1 MKIKG
6 SYIWAFLIAAAVGG
20 WLYSGE
26 LVIGGQSGSGR
37 DQSDEPDGIAA
48 NPPTERSLFQVRV
61 RTFQAEQRSAQLV
74 LRGRTQTEAR
84 VSVKAETP
92 GLVEAIPVSRGQRV
106 EAGDILCRI
115 EPGARQAALLEA
127 NARLEQARLDHEAL
141 AKLQESGFAADTRV
155 RALKA
160 QVDAA
165 QAAVTRAEL
174 DLRRIV
180 LRAPFA
186 GVVEHDNAEIGDY
199 LDVGRACITVVA
211 LDPMLVVGQVSE
223 RDISNL
229 KTGMDGKVTFIT
241 GETLPGQ
248 ITFISPSADAETRTF
263 RVELKIRNPDYK
275 IPDNITADIIIDLAP
290 VKAQRFTSAI
300 LTLDDTGLIG
310 VKTVGPDNV
319 IEFMPVTIL
328 GDTRQGVWVAGLPE
342 TVTLVTVGQEYV
354 IDGQRIDPVPDDAT
368 PQTESI
374 GQ

>member
-6 SYIWAFLIAAAVGG
+6 SYIWAFLIAAVVGG

-26 LVIGGQSGSGR
+26 LVIGGQSN
-37 DQSDEPDGIAA
+37 SDGNSEAEPGGVAA
-48 NPPTERSLFQVRV
+48 TAPTEQDLFQVRV
-61 RTFQAEQRSAQLV
+61 RTFQAAQRTAQLV

-84 VSVKAETP
+84 VNVKAETP
-92 GLVEAIPVSRGQRV
+92 GLVDSIPVSRGQRV

-115 EPGARQAALLEA
+115 EPGAREATLLEA
-127 NARLEQARLDHEAL
+127 NARLEQAKLDHEAL
-141 AKLQESGFAADTRV
+141 AKLQESGYAADTRV

-174 DLRRIV
+174 DLKRII

-199 LDVGRACITVVA
+199 LDVGRACITIVA

-223 RDISNL
+223 RDISSL
-229 KTGMDGKVTFIT
+229 DVGMEGVVKFIT

-248 ITFISPSADAETRTF
+248 IRFISPSADADTRTF
-263 RVELKIRNPDYK
+263 RVELVIQNLDYE
-275 IPDNITADIIIDLAP
+275 ILDNITADIMINLTP
-290 VKAQRFTSAI
+290 VKAQRFTAAI
-300 LTLDDTGLIG
+300 LTLNDDGEIG
-310 VKTVGPDNV
+310 VKAVGPDNV

-328 GDTRQGVWVAGLPE
+328 GDTREGVWVAGLPE

-354 IDGQRIDPVPDDAT
+354 VDGQRIDPIPDDGAT
-368 PQTESI
+368 LPESV